1 MKKLIIRM
9 SSGKEHV
16 IRDSEEMIDCYIA
29 DIIQGGR
36 YTMNTG
42 ASTIFINKVE
52 EYRIEIDTENMS

>member
-1 MKKLIIRM
+1 M